1 MQKWGDILSERA
13 LAHFAGRQRE
23 VDTLLGLFEKGGPLV
38 VHVHGVAGIG
48 KSSLLEA
55 FARRT
60 RAQGIRLV
68 RIDCRNVEP
77 TARGLLTE
85 LSDALGESLSSV
97 EDVAQRVASF
107 GRLSR
112 SCWIRTRCSCCSTRG
127 SDRSSSHRFR

>member
-13 LAHFAGRQRE
+13 LAHFAGRERE
-23 VDTLLGLFEKGGPLV
+23 VETLLGLLEKGGPLV

-60 RAQGIRLV
+60 RALGIRVV

-77 TARGLLTE
+77 TSRGLLTE
-85 LSDALGESLSSV
+85 LSDALGEPLSGV
-97 EDVAQRVASF
+97 EDVTH
-107 GRLSR
+107 RLS
-112 SCWIRTRCSCCSTRG
+112 SLGETVVIVLDTYEV
-127 SDRSSSHRFR
+127 F